1 MLGHKLV
8 ALPKQMEVVLEVPLC
23 NLRPSIIYSVP
34 CGRILQRPYSAKS
47 CSFPTDIKLSSAY
60 CCRVQMNQYQDPERL
75 TDDKDW
81 TTHVHAREVS
91 ERKVDGLCMD
101 TLTRSTKPHRKAS
114 IPSVNQFLG
123 ASEDVPNVPVDP
135 SQTSSD
141 DKQRDKTQ
149 GPETQASAGLNQDT
163 SHYVV
168 TPAER
173 KSPEVVRSSEYTWE
187 SLLCQ
192 PSDVRSKRSQSF
204 NWDDPENQRP
214 GKTRSLTLA
223 SDKQGEVKRPVRSKS
238 LRGYTHRELAIS
250 SAVET
255 APFDKTLISVKR
267 GDENAKRNKLKNPK
281 TQKTGIRPGNMT
293 QAEGSAKN
301 KQINRSGSAPS
312 VRAKE
317 KLAKTKLE
325 GSLNRRHSSR
335 WIPDPDYQ
343 TVSMEELVS
352 AAQQVKTTRNGSVV
366 VVEIHNVPRDRD
378 PKVTTLVGTATSQ
391 VVDAATS
398 TSIQQPTRS
407 HEDQTNCSTTVDVK
421 SLPIPGVARRVP
433 TVLPNDP
440 DKNEE
445 TNISIKDTHE
455 RRLSVK
461 NRTQNLETQVV
472 DVQPNTRHS
481 HANYKVT
488 EARLTI
494 DVNNNSQTL
503 PSWRE
508 KQTAR
513 EATKDPNIESSQI
526 GQPSLKAKPKVGSI
540 GKLTLVKH
548 VETPV
553 RGGNP
558 EITPKNHP
566 TKSFENASSTQIR
579 QQTDVS
585 SPRNATLLLRNSDE
599 QRENITSHVPVCA
612 PPPASHFVVDSRSSR
627 QGQDNEAKITITPR
641 DSQDVISVLT
651 SRENKPTVKDTD
663 TNLTLEERKKTWKRE
678 QILDQLHS
686 AHARNGSQ
694 NYIFG
699 TGMAYQSCMPELQNK
714 LKQLTLAK

>member
-1 MLGHKLV
+1 MAAYVAVVVYKLFRR
-8 ALPKQMEVVLEVPLC
+8 K
-23 NLRPSIIYSVP
+23 
-34 CGRILQRPYSAKS
+34 K
-47 CSFPTDIKLSSAY
+47 
-60 CCRVQMNQYQDPERL
+60 RVQMNQYQDPERL

-81 TTHVHAREVS
+81 TTRVHAREVS
-91 ERKVDGLCMD
+91 ERTVDGLCMD
-101 TLTRSTKPHRKAS
+101 TLSGTTKFRRKAS

-123 ASEDVPNVPVDP
+123 ASKVPNVPVDP
-135 SQTSSD
+135 SQTNSD
-141 DKQRDKTQ
+141 DKQNGRDKTR
-149 GPETQASAGLNQDT
+149 GMEPQASAGLNQDT

-173 KSPEVVRSSEYTWE
+173 NSPEVVRRSEYNWE
-187 SLLCQ
+187 TLLCQ
-192 PSDVRSKRSQSF
+192 PSNVRSKRSQSF
-204 NWDDPENQRP
+204 NWDDPEYKRP
-214 GKTRSLTLA
+214 NGKTRSLKLA
-223 SDKQGEVKRPVRSKS
+223 SEEQGQVKRPVRSKS
-238 LRGYTHRELAIS
+238 LRGYTHRELAVL
-250 SAVET
+250 SASET

-267 GDENAKRNKLKNPK
+267 GNENAKRNKSKNPK
-281 TQKTGIRPGNMT
+281 TQKTVTRPGNVT
-293 QAEGSAKN
+293 KEEGTAKN

-317 KLAKTKLE
+317 KLENTKAE

-352 AAQQVKTTRNGSVV
+352 AAQQVKGTRNESVV

-378 PKVTTLVGTATSQ
+378 PKVTTLVGTATSE
-391 VVDAATS
+391 VVDASSS
-398 TSIQQPTRS
+398 TSIQQSAPS
-407 HEDQTNCSTTVDVK
+407 PEDQTNCSTTVDVK

-433 TVLPNDP
+433 TVLPNDKSP

-455 RRLSVK
+455 RGLSVK

-472 DVQPNTRHS
+472 DVQPNTRHFQ
-481 HANYKVT
+481 ANYEVA
-488 EARLTI
+488 EAPLTI
-494 DVNNNSQTL
+494 DINNNSQTL
-503 PSWRE
+503 PNWRQ

-513 EATKDPNIESSQI
+513 EATNKPNIESNQI
-526 GQPSLKAKPKVGSI
+526 GQPSFKANPKVGSI

-558 EITPKNHP
+558 EITPKNHS
-566 TKSFENASSTQIR
+566 TSFEHASSTQMR
-579 QQTDVS
+579 QLTDVS
-585 SPRNATLLLRNSDE
+585 SPRNVTLLLRNLDE
-599 QRENITSHVPVCA
+599 QRENVSSHAPVCA
-612 PPPASHFVVDSRSSR
+612 PPPAPPFTVDSRPSR
-627 QGQDNEAKITITPR
+627 QGLDNEVKINITPK
-641 DSQDVISVLT
+641 DSQDAISVLNG
-651 SRENKPTVKDTD
+651 ENNPTVKDTD

-686 AHARNGSQ
+686 ARARNGNQ

-699 TGMAYQSCMPELQNK
+699 TGLAYQSCMPELQNK
-714 LKQLTLAK
+714 LKELTLAK